1 MTLCTAGDVKK
12 LLLLTIYIGC
22 EKSADK
28 WQNLES
34 KKNFHIFFILSN
46 LELNLM
52 FEMADCW
59 YLSFSTYSLGQLN
72 IQHNLNIHPH
82 CRNGIG
88 SPKNVKSSCDRSS
101 EIESSKISKTLT
113 KSTIPTVWTSVD
125 PWSQYIWLLKWP
137 FFNDRFIH
145 DSFIH
150 EKLIFW
156 DK

>member
-1 MTLCTAGDVKK
+1 MHRRRRKK

-34 KKNFHIFFILSN
+34 KKNFHIFLIMGN
-46 LELNLM
+46 LELNLT
-52 FEMADCW
+52 FEMTDCW

-101 EIESSKISKTLT
+101 EIESSKIFKTLVN
-113 KSTIPTVWTSVD
+113 KIR
-125 PWSQYIWLLKWP
+125 LL
-137 FFNDRFIH
+137 
-145 DSFIH
+145 SCYYCIH
-150 EKLIFW
+150 EFQNEFQFDVHHYKSYL
-156 DK
+156 DLEP